1 MDIYIPPACGK
12 AQAHSIM
19 YVFLGVHESSRELY
33 LRRHAP
39 STGQS
44 VRLSR
49 ESDEDDEMDARLVL
63 VRL

>member
-1 MDIYIPPACGK
+1 
-12 AQAHSIM
+12 M